1 MPYVFVG
8 KRNFYI
14 GKTLWEILGNL
25 KNFGIGRILVRSKFE
40 RYPEVSYVKI
50 LRVEPLMDE
59 VGGLTKCFK
68 VYYQSFSPGK
78 QIWASVGREGI

>member
-8 KRNFYI
+8 KRNFYL
-14 GKTLWEILGNL
+14 GKTVWEILGNL
-25 KNFGIGRILVRSKFE
+25 KNFGIGRMLVRSKFE

-59 VGGLTKCFK
+59 VNHNSWT
-68 VYYQSFSPGK
+68 
-78 QIWASVGREGI
+78 I